1 MRRQRKAKIIATL
14 GPASSDPEI
23 IEELYQ
29 AGADVFRLNLSH
41 GKHEDHQARLFHIRQ
56 LQRKVGRPIGIL
68 LDLQGPKLR
77 VGRLEGGEVHLGDGA
92 ELRLELSE
100 GIGTV
105 EKISLPH
112 PEVFEALKPGMTL
125 LLDDGKLRL
134 EVIACGADYAD
145 ARVRVGGP
153 LRDRKGV
160 NVPGAVLPI
169 SPITDKDRED
179 LMFGLDLG
187 VDWVALSFVQR
198 AEDVI
203 QARELID
210 DRAAVMAKIEKPAAL
225 DCLDEL
231 IALCDGVMVARGD
244 LGVEMPPEAV
254 PGRQKQIIHACRK
267 AGTPVVVAT
276 QMLESMIDTPAP
288 TRAEASDV
296 ATAVYDGAD
305 AVMLSAETAAG
316 NYPTE
321 SVEMMDRI
329 ISSTEQD
336 PYYRIIIHAAGSAPR
351 ATTSDAISVAAA
363 QVAHTLSAAAITCY
377 TMSGSTAL
385 RAARERPDSPILVLT
400 NTSQTAQRLSLA
412 WGVHCVQTADVSN
425 TREMVAKACRIAV
438 DEGFAGAG
446 DTVIVTAGVPFG
458 TPGTT
463 NLLRIATLE

>member
-1 MRRQRKAKIIATL
+1 M
-14 GPASSDPEI
+14 

-56 LQRKVGRPIGIL
+56 LQRQVGRPIGIL
-68 LDLQGPKLR
+68 LDLQGPKIR
-77 VGRLEGGEVHLGDGA
+77 VGRLTGGEVHLGGGA

-100 GIGTV
+100 AVGTA
-105 EKISLPH
+105 EKVSLPH
-112 PEVFEALKPGMTL
+112 PEVFEALNPGMTL

-134 EVIACGADYAD
+134 EVIDCGPDYAE
-145 ARVRVGGP
+145 AKVTVGGP

-160 NVPGAVLPI
+160 NVPGAVLPV
-169 SPITDKDRED
+169 SPITEKDRED
-179 LMFGLDLG
+179 LLFGLDLG

-198 AEDVI
+198 PEDVI
-203 QARELID
+203 HAKQLIE

-225 DCLDEL
+225 DCLPEL
-231 IALCDGVMVARGD
+231 IELCDGVMVARGD

-254 PGRQKQIIHACRK
+254 PGRQKQIIQACRK

-276 QMLESMIDTPAP
+276 QMLESMINTPAP

-316 NYPTE
+316 AYPTE
-321 SVEMMDRI
+321 SVQMMDRI
-329 ISSTEQD
+329 ISSAEQD
-336 PYYRIIIHAAGSAPR
+336 PYYRMIIHAVGSAPEP
-351 ATTSDAISVAAA
+351 TTSDAISAAAA
-363 QVAHTLSAAAITCY
+363 QVAHTLSAAAIICY

-385 RAARERPDSPILVLT
+385 RAARERPDASILVLT
-400 NTSQTAQRLSLA
+400 NKSETAQRLPLA

-438 DEGFAGAG
+438 DEGFAIAG
-446 DTVIVTAGVPFG
+446 DSLIVTAGVPFG

-463 NLLRIATLE
+463 NLLRIVTLD

>member
-1 MRRQRKAKIIATL
+1 MRRHRKAKVIATL
-14 GPASSDPEI
+14 GPASSDPDM

-41 GKHEDHQARLFHIRQ
+41 GKHEDHQSRLFHIRQ
-56 LQRKVGRPIGIL
+56 LQRQVGRPIGIL
-68 LDLQGPKLR
+68 LDLQGPKIR
-77 VGRLEGGEVHLGDGA
+77 VGRLTGGEVHLGDGA

-100 GIGTV
+100 AVGTA
-105 EKISLPH
+105 EKVSLPH
-112 PEVFEALKPGMTL
+112 PEVFEALNPGMTL

-134 EVIACGADYAD
+134 EVIDCGPDYAE
-145 ARVRVGGP
+145 AKVTVGGP

-160 NVPGAVLPI
+160 NVPGAVLPV
-169 SPITDKDRED
+169 SPITEKDRED
-179 LMFGLDLG
+179 LLFGLDLG

-198 AEDVI
+198 PEDVI
-203 QARELID
+203 HAKQLIE

-225 DCLDEL
+225 DCLPEL
-231 IALCDGVMVARGD
+231 IELCDGVMVARGD

-254 PGRQKQIIHACRK
+254 PGRQKQIIQACRK

-276 QMLESMIDTPAP
+276 QMLESMINTPAP

-316 NYPTE
+316 AYPTE
-321 SVEMMDRI
+321 SVQMMDRI
-329 ISSTEQD
+329 ISSAEQD
-336 PYYRIIIHAAGSAPR
+336 PYYRMIIHAVGSAPEP
-351 ATTSDAISVAAA
+351 TTSDAISAAAA
-363 QVAHTLSAAAITCY
+363 QVAHTLSAAAIICY

-385 RAARERPDSPILVLT
+385 RAARERPDASILVLT
-400 NTSQTAQRLSLA
+400 NKSETAQRLPLA

-438 DEGFAGAG
+438 DEGFATAG
-446 DTVIVTAGVPFG
+446 DSLIVTAGVPFG

-463 NLLRIATLE
+463 NLLRIVTLD

>member
-1 MRRQRKAKIIATL
+1 M
-14 GPASSDPEI
+14 

-56 LQRKVGRPIGIL
+56 LQRQVGRPIGIL
-68 LDLQGPKLR
+68 LDLQGPKIR
-77 VGRLEGGEVHLGDGA
+77 VGRLTGGEVHLGDGA

-100 GIGTV
+100 AVGTA
-105 EKISLPH
+105 EKVSLPH
-112 PEVFEALKPGMTL
+112 PEVFEALNPGMTL

-134 EVIACGADYAD
+134 EVIDCGPDYAE
-145 ARVRVGGP
+145 AKVTVGGP

-160 NVPGAVLPI
+160 NVPGAVLPV
-169 SPITDKDRED
+169 SPITEKDRED
-179 LMFGLDLG
+179 LLFGLDLG

-198 AEDVI
+198 PEDVI
-203 QARELID
+203 HAKQLIE

-225 DCLDEL
+225 DCLPEL
-231 IALCDGVMVARGD
+231 IELCDGVMVARGD

-254 PGRQKQIIHACRK
+254 PGRQKQIIQACRK

-276 QMLESMIDTPAP
+276 QMLESMINTPAP

-316 NYPTE
+316 AYPTE
-321 SVEMMDRI
+321 SVQMMDRI
-329 ISSTEQD
+329 ISSAEQD
-336 PYYRIIIHAAGSAPR
+336 PYYRMIIHAVGSAPEP
-351 ATTSDAISVAAA
+351 TTSDAISAAAA
-363 QVAHTLSAAAITCY
+363 QVAHTLSAAAIICY

-385 RAARERPDSPILVLT
+385 RAARERPDASILVLT
-400 NTSQTAQRLSLA
+400 NKSETAQRLPLA

-438 DEGFAGAG
+438 DEGFAIAG
-446 DTVIVTAGVPFG
+446 DSLIVTAGVPFG

-463 NLLRIATLE
+463 NLLRIVTLD

>member
-1 MRRQRKAKIIATL
+1 M
-14 GPASSDPEI
+14 

-41 GKHEDHQARLFHIRQ
+41 GKHEDHQSRLFHIRQ
-56 LQRKVGRPIGIL
+56 LQRQVGRPIGIL
-68 LDLQGPKLR
+68 LDLQGPKIR
-77 VGRLEGGEVHLGDGA
+77 VGRLTGGEVHLGDGA

-100 GIGTV
+100 AVGTA
-105 EKISLPH
+105 EKVSLPH
-112 PEVFEALKPGMTL
+112 PEVFEALNPGMTL

-134 EVIACGADYAD
+134 EVIDCGPDYAE
-145 ARVRVGGP
+145 AKVTVGGP

-160 NVPGAVLPI
+160 NVPGAVLPV
-169 SPITDKDRED
+169 SPITEKDRED
-179 LMFGLDLG
+179 LLFGLDLG

-198 AEDVI
+198 PEDVI
-203 QARELID
+203 HAKQLIE

-225 DCLDEL
+225 DCLPEL
-231 IALCDGVMVARGD
+231 IELCDGVMVARGD

-254 PGRQKQIIHACRK
+254 PGRQKQIIQACRK

-276 QMLESMIDTPAP
+276 QMLESMINTPAP

-316 NYPTE
+316 AYPTE
-321 SVEMMDRI
+321 SVQMMDRI
-329 ISSTEQD
+329 ISSAEQD
-336 PYYRIIIHAAGSAPR
+336 PYYRMIIHAVGSAPEP
-351 ATTSDAISVAAA
+351 TTSDAISAAAA
-363 QVAHTLSAAAITCY
+363 QVAHTLSAAAIICY

-385 RAARERPDSPILVLT
+385 RAARERPDASILVLT
-400 NTSQTAQRLSLA
+400 NKSETAQRLPLA

-438 DEGFAGAG
+438 DEGFAIAG
-446 DTVIVTAGVPFG
+446 DSLIVTAGVPFG

-463 NLLRIATLE
+463 NLLRIVTLD

>member
-1 MRRQRKAKIIATL
+1 MRRHRKAKIIATL

-29 AGADVFRLNLSH
+29 AGADIFRLNLSH

-77 VGRLEGGEVHLGDGA
+77 VGRLHGGEVHLGDGS

-100 GIGTV
+100 GIGTA

-134 EVIACGADYAD
+134 EVTACGDDHAD
-145 ARVRVGGP
+145 ARVLVGGP

-198 AEDVI
+198 PEDVM

-321 SVEMMDRI
+321 SVQMMDRI

-385 RAARERPDSPILVLT
+385 RAARERPDAPILVLT

>member
-1 MRRQRKAKIIATL
+1 
-14 GPASSDPEI
+14 
-23 IEELYQ
+23 
-29 AGADVFRLNLSH
+29 
-41 GKHEDHQARLFHIRQ
+41 
-56 LQRKVGRPIGIL
+56 VGRPIGIL

-77 VGRLEGGEVHLGDGA
+77 VGRLHGGEVHLGDGA

-100 GIGTV
+100 GIGTA

-134 EVIACGADYAD
+134 EVTACGDDHAD
-145 ARVRVGGP
+145 ARVLVGGP

-160 NVPGAVLPI
+160 NVPGAVLPL

-198 AEDVI
+198 PEDVM

-321 SVEMMDRI
+321 SVQMMDRI

-385 RAARERPDSPILVLT
+385 RAARERPDAPILVLT